1 MNKTI
6 AEVVDSVRGGATP
19 PRVIDRYWNGTIPW
33 VTVKDL
39 VGDKVSISET
49 VECITEE
56 GVRSCSTNVVPAN
69 GLIVC
74 TRIAVGKAVV
84 PTVPMAINQD
94 LKWLVLKPDCDTF
107 YTAYQFQHAQERI
120 HGIAIG
126 STVRGISLRE
136 LRGLSFHFPDPT
148 TQRTIARILGTVD
161 GLIERT
167 EALIAKQQQ
176 IKQGLLHDLFTRGV
190 DAHGALRPPHSEA
203 PELYH
208 ETALG
213 WLPKGWRV
221 ERIASITARVGSGV
235 TPRGGS
241 EVYLSEGVLFIRSQN
256 VTNEGLLLDDV
267 AFINE
272 QVHEDMA
279 NSSLES
285 FDVLLNITGASIG
298 RCCYLPDGLGPANT
312 NQHVCCIRPH
322 QANEPTACY
331 VAEYLAGPY
340 GQGQIYR
347 SIAGGN
353 REGLNYQQIRGF
365 QLPWP
370 DADERA
376 LIAQRFQTAN
386 NSNRREE
393 ELLEKYRLLKVS
405 LMQDLLT
412 GRVSVEQLATSEASA
427 LNTQPQ

>member
-148 TQRTIARILGTVD
+148 TQRTIARILGTLD

-190 DAHGALRPPHSEA
+190 DAQGRLRPPHSEA

-221 ERIASITARVGSGV
+221 ERTEELADILDHMRVPVNSEERAGREALVPYYGANGLQGYIDRALFNEPLILLAEDGGNFDDYETRPIAYRIDGPSWVNNHAHILR
-235 TPRGGS
+235 PRS
-241 EVYLSEGVLFIRSQN
+241 VDFSFM
-256 VTNEGLLLDDV
+256 
-267 AFINE
+267 FF
-272 QVHEDMA
+272 
-279 NSSLES
+279 SLEHK
-285 FDVLLNITGASIG
+285 DIRKYITGGTRSKLTKSELQCIEYPVAGASEQTTIG
-298 RCCYLPDGLGPANT
+298 SILNTQQAHLGEL
-312 NQHVCCIRPH
+312 Q
-322 QANEPTACY
+322 
-331 VAEYLAGPY
+331 
-340 GQGQIYR
+340 
-347 SIAGGN
+347 
-353 REGLNYQQIRGF
+353 RE
-365 QLPWP
+365 
-370 DADERA
+370 
-376 LIAQRFQTAN
+376 LIKYI
-386 NSNRREE
+386 
-393 ELLEKYRLLKVS
+393 ELKTG

-412 GRVSVEQLATSEASA
+412 GRVSVEALAVASPSQL
-427 LNTQPQ
+427 NG